1 MVDQRPESAEGL
13 VLASGTA
20 IVLGALVVVGAGS
33 AGRPTVG
40 PVGLHR
46 LGQLLFVA
54 GFALGSGYHSVRGH
68 ELQAVG
74 LACLAAA
81 WALLFVDWLLAP
93 MLDGAFFALLVAVL
107 ALGGAL
113 VVLGII
119 GDARR
124 VEDVIS
130 DRLETP
136 RG

>member
-1 MVDQRPESAEGL
+1 MADQRPESADVL

-40 PVGLHR
+40 SVGLHR
-46 LGQLLFVA
+46 IGQLLFVA
-54 GFALGSGYHSVRGH
+54 GFALGSGYHYVLGH

-74 LACLAAA
+74 FACLAAA
-81 WALLFVDWLLAP
+81 WALLFVDWLLVP
-93 MLDGAFFALLVAVL
+93 LLDGAFFALLIAVL

-124 VEDVIS
+124 
-130 DRLETP
+130 LEEVVPTGRVP
-136 RG
+136 GR